1 MVNLDEEGSNKAD
14 DDIMLKLQKAE
25 SEAEMLRDMLYRRER
40 SEHTGYREDSAA
52 RYSGSHSRDASS
64 YYANNSRAPEDRYSG
79 GGSREYD
86 DRNSRG
92 EKRYAEADD
101 RGNNR
106 DNNQRSNDRYS
117 YSTRE
122 DSQSRVYDDRGPGQS
137 EDHYNTQAY
146 DRNGSSRGGDQR
158 YSTGGGSLSQSR
170 DSPRK
175 SRDHDER
182 SSRGEDRYVKTEAD
196 TRDRDRSRD
205 RDTMGK
211 GNRNGGNGGKKKL
224 PCSFFGTK
232 VGCHSGDRCRFMHS
246 GSNSNEDSRPSSSKR
261 KSSQIESSNSNHH
274 MDVGNNKKSS
284 SPVSVSNDKN
294 KEDTSRMLKE
304 LQNSTGRPQS
314 NLPAWMT
321 AGASANSTS
330 NTSNN
335 SNTVTEIN
343 NSGPKVGARLQ
354 SNISARMTAGAS
366 PTSNTSNNSN
376 IENNNSYPK
385 VGANSNKVKEDTS
398 RRLKELQSSTG
409 RLSNLP
415 AWMTTEKIMDS
426 QPQPQSDVSS
436 SSPSRNRSH
445 SHSQRV
451 SPSPKERVI
460 PQQSKSSTV
469 NPYPHGKHES
479 EKVVLSKRAKMSV
492 IAKTKREKREK
503 NAKRLITIA
512 GLCICKAPGDNPK
525 CTLSHPRVSTT
536 SVDKS
541 ALTAANIHALQLS
554 NGSSVSNNENEN
566 DFKEIVRNGKGNSK
580 PETGVLLFGNNSEDD
595 DDESED
601 DDDESEDNFNSLLD
615 TIHSKSND
623 SAQLQ
628 LYMEK
633 EADTEAYGE
642 RVAEAKRKEADEFMK
657 NIIGRQEES
666 ITGNFRGHHLR
677 PTPAWTSE
685 YVKESDVFQD
695 VFERRSK

>member
-1 MVNLDEEGSNKAD
+1 MK
-14 DDIMLKLQKAE
+14 
-25 SEAEMLRDMLYRRER
+25 
-40 SEHTGYREDSAA
+40 T
-52 RYSGSHSRDASS
+52 
-64 YYANNSRAPEDRYSG
+64 
-79 GGSREYD
+79 
-86 DRNSRG
+86 
-92 EKRYAEADD
+92 EADT
-101 RGNNR
+101 R
-106 DNNQRSNDRYS
+106 D
-117 YSTRE
+117 
-122 DSQSRVYDDRGPGQS
+122 
-137 EDHYNTQAY
+137 
-146 DRNGSSRGGDQR
+146 
-158 YSTGGGSLSQSR
+158 
-170 DSPRK
+170 
-175 SRDHDER
+175 RDHDER

-335 SNTVTEIN
+335 SNMVTEINNSGPKVGARLQSNLPAWMTAGASANSTSNTSNNSNMVTEIN